1 MNETLHKSTD
11 LIGRIFMAIIFLT
24 AGLGKIGGYAATQ
37 AYMESAGV
45 PGMFLPLVILI
56 EAGGALALI
65 VGWQTRIAALV
76 LAGFSVLSA
85 LLFHADFGEKM
96 QMILFQKNIAI
107 AGGFLILALHGPG
120 SWSLDAHRT
129 RD

>member
-24 AGLGKIGGYAATQ
+24 AGLGKIGGYAATH
-37 AYMESAGV
+37 AYMESTGV

-56 EAGGALALI
+56 EAGGAVALI

-96 QMILFQKNIAI
+96 QMIQFQKNIAI

-120 SWSLDAHRT
+120 PWSLDAHRT